1 MFKPKIQKKIEFIN
15 INDISYGNSVF
26 LWVKFSL
33 SFKDV

>member
-15 INDISYGNSVF
+15 INDISYVF